1 MRHELVVGFFFYFF
15 VLGFCHSVIVSQFF
29 FGYNDRMTDNDNTS
43 GDNAYKW
50 VIRSLY
56 TVAIGLN
63 VWYTVE
69 HYRGT
74 PEGVLMQD
82 RAAKLVNTL
91 RHPITEAKKL
101 RRMEQ
106 ETIVEAWVVVD
117 EAKREAGETD
127 EK

>member
-1 MRHELVVGFFFYFF
+1 
-15 VLGFCHSVIVSQFF
+15 
-29 FGYNDRMTDNDNTS
+29 
-43 GDNAYKW
+43 
-50 VIRSLY
+50 
-56 TVAIGLN
+56 
-63 VWYTVE
+63 
-69 HYRGT
+69 
-74 PEGVLMQD
+74 MQD